1 MERSAISLE
10 MSAAVAKNNSF
21 YPNRKDR
28 YVIGMVFFL
37 YQLHL
42 SLK

>member
-10 MSAAVAKNNSF
+10 MSAVAKNNSF
-21 YPNRKDR
+21 YPIEKT
-28 YVIGMVFFL
+28 VIGIGLLF